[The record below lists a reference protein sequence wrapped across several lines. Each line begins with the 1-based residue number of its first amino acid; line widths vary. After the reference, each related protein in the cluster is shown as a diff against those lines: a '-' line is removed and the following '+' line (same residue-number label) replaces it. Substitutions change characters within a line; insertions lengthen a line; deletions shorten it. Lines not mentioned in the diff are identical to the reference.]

1 MTVAAD
7 VVDGV
12 LAPAH
17 TDWLYH
23 HLRVEGDAGQVAA
36 FRAAAAGPGLIPW
49 AEPLDQAAEDW
60 FHLLAAPPPP
70 QRRSLSLEG
79 ARILAGQLRDAAEA
93 RRHRVLERAATDR
106 SCPFDLHRLLPVPV
120 RLLRLGPEHPE
131 AQAWLW
137 AHWGTG
143 QALRGVVALP
153 AAGRRGEAAG
163 LFRAGFWAADWTPW
177 RALLA
182 LRARWPGLG
191 IDLRPLYAG
200 PP

>member
-7 VVDGV
+7 AVDGV

-23 HLRVEGDAGQVAA
+23 HLRVAGDAGQVAT

-106 SCPFDLHRLLPVPV
+106 SCPFDLHRLLPVPA

-163 LFRAGFWAADWTPW
+163 LFRVGFWATDWTPW

-182 LRARWPGLG
+182 LRARWPGLR
-191 IDLRPLYAG
+191 IDFRPFYAG